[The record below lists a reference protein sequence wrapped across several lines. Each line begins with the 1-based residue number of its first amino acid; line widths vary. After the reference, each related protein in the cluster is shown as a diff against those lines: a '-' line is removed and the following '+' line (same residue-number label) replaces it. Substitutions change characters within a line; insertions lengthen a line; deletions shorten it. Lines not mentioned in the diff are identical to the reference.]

1 MSYDAPI
8 KELGETHLLP
18 EGTTRNDIT
27 ETIAGVTENPA
38 PRGWWLLF
46 LLSVSV

>member
-8 KELGETHLLP
+8 KELGETSLLP
-18 EGTTRNDIT
+18 PGTTAHDIT

-38 PRGWWLLF
+38 PRGWW
-46 LLSVSV
+46 